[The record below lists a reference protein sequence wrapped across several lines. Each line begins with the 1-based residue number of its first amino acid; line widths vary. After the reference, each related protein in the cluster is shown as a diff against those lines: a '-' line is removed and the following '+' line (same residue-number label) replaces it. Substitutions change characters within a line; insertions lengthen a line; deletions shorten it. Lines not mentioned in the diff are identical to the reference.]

1 MNRKEILENRRLHTL
16 YTLNR
21 AHSVFANSMII
32 DSELNMKEF
41 LGMLP
46 WRAKKAYDLVLQ
58 YENRLMLIERELIDL
73 EERRKKWKIK

>member
-46 WRAKKAYDLVLQ
+46 WRAKKAYDLILQ